1 MPKAARTEARITL
14 ESAAEAIESHL
25 GPQAIRLGSEVLR
38 TYAPFRKVRYGWQI
52 LVQFSDA
59 PRQLN
64 ILLTADTP
72 FRPPLI
78 ALADPPP
85 KLIWPHVEDDGV
97 LCLLPES
104 AAVDYTTPVP
114 VLDRLLGEA
123 VPLIEACIGPG
134 GQPDAEFRREFLS
147 YWGRAVDNAIPAIS
161 LLRPEPP
168 SRAVRVWQG
177 DHTYVF
183 GEDDNAIVKWMSNRW
198 GPSDKRTE
206 TSSAGLVW
214 LNEPIA
220 PKEYPA
226 NGAHLKELLHRA
238 DSSAPSVVQRLIRE
252 DFRSLLLVLAAP
264 TDNGPCFCAV
274 ELRRPTS
281 TSIARGNID
290 VMTNGFRRGHVP
302 PSVVLTR
309 ALSQPSAVSRI
320 RVERAD
326 VDWVH
331 NRGQDGRIR
340 MLNTTKV
347 LLIGC
352 GSLGGAVAEHIAM
365 AGVGHLVLFDSD
377 ILSWPN
383 TGRHPLGASYV
394 GVNKAIALAEE
405 LRKRLPHI
413 IVEPI
418 PKRWQEADD
427 WSSLLSG
434 CSLIV
439 SATGDW
445 ASDAA
450 LNVRILSEEKA
461 PPAVYGWIEAQAAA
475 GHAVAIVPGASCFQ
489 CGFHPNG
496 KPKIQATT
504 WSQQTLR
511 QEPAC
516 GAAFQPYG
524 PIELSHSVALLSDL
538 ALDCLFA
545 HPPDSTHRIWF
556 GSTARLHE
564 LGGQW
569 DNTLADKFGDPGPG
583 ERVARSVWVQDPQC
597 PMCSSR

>member
-25 GPQAIRLGSEVLR
+25 GPQAIRLGSQALR
-38 TYAPFRKVRYGWQI
+38 TYAPSRRVRYGWQI

-59 PRQLN
+59 PRRLN
-64 ILLTADTP
+64 VLLTADTP
-72 FRPPLI
+72 FRPPLV

-85 KLIWPHVEDDGV
+85 KLTWPHVEDDGV

-104 AAVDYTTPVP
+104 AAVDYTIPAA

-123 VPLIEACIGPG
+123 VPLIESCIGPVG
-134 GQPDAEFRREFLS
+134 PSDAEFRREFLS
-147 YWGRAVDNAIPAIS
+147 YWGRAVDNAVAPIS
-161 LLRPEPP
+161 LLSTEPP
-168 SRAVRVWQG
+168 SRPVRVWQG
-177 DHTYVF
+177 DHTWVF
-183 GEDDNAIVKWMSNRW
+183 GEDDNAIVKWLSNRW
-198 GPSDKRTE
+198 GLSDKWNE
-206 TSSAGLVW
+206 TSAAGLVW
-214 LNEPIA
+214 LNEPMA

-226 NGAHLKELLHRA
+226 NGAQLKELLHKA
-238 DSSAPSVVQRLIRE
+238 DSSAHSVVQRLIRE
-252 DFRSLLLVLAAP
+252 DFRSLQLVLAAP

-274 ELRRPTS
+274 ELRRPS
-281 TSIARGNID
+281 PTSIARRNVD
-290 VMTNGFRRGHVP
+290 VMTSGFRRGHVP
-302 PSVVLTR
+302 SSVVLAR
-309 ALSQPSAVSRI
+309 ALSQPSAVSRT

-352 GSLGGAVAEHIAM
+352 GSLGGAVAQHMAM
-365 AGVGHLVLFDSD
+365 AGVGHLVLFDPD
-377 ILSWPN
+377 ELSRPN
-383 TGRHPLGASYV
+383 TGRHTLGASHV
-394 GVNKAIALAEE
+394 GINKATAMADE
-405 LRKRLPHI
+405 LRKRFPHI
-413 IVEPI
+413 TVEPV

-427 WSSLLSG
+427 WRSFLAGSSLV
-434 CSLIV
+434 V

-461 PPAVYGWIEAQAAA
+461 PPTVYGWIEAHASA
-475 GHAVAIVPGASCFQ
+475 GHAVAIVPDAGCLQ

-545 HPPDSTHRIWF
+545 HPPDSTYRIWF
-556 GSTARLHE
+556 GSTSRLHQ

-569 DNTLADKFGDPGPG
+569 DNSLADKFGDPGPG
-583 ERVARSVWVQDPQC
+583 ERVARTVWVRDPQC
-597 PMCSSR
+597 RICSST